1 LAESLNTAFEAVNE
15 LDLSE
20 HVAENFKKDFK
31 AAFEVKAAPR
41 AGYEPGKI
49 APAKVSVL
57 DLISNPAEAA
67 WETLSNAF
75 EVTTVALDTAWREPE
90 KAVWEKA
97 FEKVWLKQEGEEV
110 VPAIPY
116 IVQEA
121 TQRWT
126 EKTGIRITRIMAES
140 KGLRNNP
147 GLTRMMAQQM
157 SQHYSAI
164 PVQTANIQN
173 RVRELTGI
181 IDKAQHAESV
191 EELKIKLHKD
201 TRTEVINVNG
211 INVEFAG
218 GLKVTRQDDG
228 SKIIGVNGIDGAL
241 KTAGKFE
248 KSGDHRNAE
257 ACWKAGGDSQGNWG
271 KNNEGDSERT
281 IREFEYLSSVD
292 KKFAATPEAWYW
304 SYWKQRNLH
313 YQTLNLLG
321 TYKKDGLSGVARF
334 YAWMPIKNWAF
345 KEGTWRYYLYAPNV
359 INKLREKTVDRL
371 LKPVLNKLTDWSKVA
386 ARIWKNTVG
395 KWAKGLL
402 LRLGEK
408 LGLKALG
415 AAIGSAI
422 PGAGTAVGVVI
433 GAVLQFVADAAVKK
447 IVVPIFRI
455 LAYAAAA
462 MFFYMVGTV
471 GLVIL
476 IAITLSNTL
485 YPWEQGGSAAG
496 AQRFVQIEVRACA
509 AAGCSYQNPL
519 RVSNGRH
526 AIRWRVVIKNISSQT
541 LTGSEFTFSQG
552 QCSNLEVSGFDLA
565 AGGERVITC
574 ASEFT
579 ETDDVVSNV
588 LSFSST
594 GPVVNEESVGIVIF
608 GNPPAVLPTGWPV
621 ASGCISQGPDG
632 PFSHGNTEAID
643 IGIGTGTAVRATF
656 NGIVQQACWKSGS
669 GGCDPDGYGNY
680 VRLSSL
686 DGSFSAIFG
695 HLASTSVDT
704 GDPVIVGQ
712 QLGTVDSTGHSTGAH
727 LHYEFRGLPMSESY
741 IPRDTGSN
749 GSIRGCNLNC
759 GLCF

>member
-1 LAESLNTAFEAVNE
+1 MAVSGNVFSFFLPSRRRRVRTPPYAPETAPVVESLNTAFAAVDE

-20 HVAENFKKDFK
+20 HVAENFKKDFQ
-31 AAFEVKAAPR
+31 AAFEVKATPR
-41 AGYEPGKI
+41 PGYEPGKI
-49 APAKVSVL
+49 VPVKVSVL
-57 DLISNPAEAA
+57 DFVSNPAEAA
-67 WETLSNAF
+67 WETLNNALAMPPI
-75 EVTTVALDTAWREPE
+75 ALDTAWREPE
-90 KAVWEKA
+90 KEVWKKA
-97 FEKVWLKQEGEEV
+97 FEKVWMKQEGEEV

-126 EKTGIRITRIMAES
+126 EKTGIRITRMMAES

-147 GLTRMMAQQM
+147 GLTRMMAQSIQR
-157 SQHYSAI
+157 HYEPFPSA
-164 PVQTANIQN
+164 QNKIQ
-173 RVRELTGI
+173 ELQKV
-181 IDKAQHAESV
+181 IDKSHHAEFV
-191 EELKIKLHKD
+191 EPIKVELRDGK
-201 TRTEVINVNG
+201 VI
-211 INVEFAG
+211 
-218 GLKVTRQDDG
+218 T
-228 SKIIGVNGIDGAL
+228 VNGIDGAL
-241 KTAGKFE
+241 KTADKFE
-248 KSGDHRNAE
+248 KSGDYRNAE

-292 KKFAATPEAWYW
+292 KNFAATPEARYW

-496 AQRFVQIEVRACA
+496 AQRFVQIEVKACDTTS
-509 AAGCSYQNPL
+509 CSYQNPL

-565 AGGERVITC
+565 AGGERTVTC

-588 LSFSST
+588 LSFTSS

-608 GNPPAVLPTGWPV
+608 GNPPAMLPTGWPI
-621 ASGCISQGPDG
+621 AGGCLIQGPG
-632 PFSHGNTEAID
+632 GSYSHDVAEAID
-643 IGIGTGTAVRATF
+643 IPAGGGTAVRATF
-656 NGIVQQACWKSGS
+656 NGVVQFACWESGE
-669 GGCDPDGYGNY
+669 GCDPDGYGNY
-680 VRLSSL
+680 VRVSAL
-686 DGSFSAIFG
+686 DGSFSAIFA

-704 GDPVIVGQ
+704 GDPVAFGQ
-712 QLGTVDSTGHSTGAH
+712 QVGTVDSTGYSTGNH
-727 LHYEFRGLPMSESY
+727 LHYEFSGLPMAEPY

-749 GSIRGCNLNC
+749 GSIRGCSSTAEC